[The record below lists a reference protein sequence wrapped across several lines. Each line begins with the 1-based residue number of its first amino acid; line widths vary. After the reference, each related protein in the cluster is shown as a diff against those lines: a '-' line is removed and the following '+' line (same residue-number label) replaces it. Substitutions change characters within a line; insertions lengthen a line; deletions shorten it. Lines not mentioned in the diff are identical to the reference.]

1 MIRGLLIALA
11 VVVAVWLLALLI
23 LVIVGRKQ
31 QARELAAAIPNL
43 LVLFRGLLRDPRVPR
58 GSKIWLVVAVIWI
71 ASPIDL
77 VPEFIPI
84 LGPLDDVIIAALIL
98 RRVARVAGK
107 AVLADH
113 WRGDPDTL
121 EKLFRLARL

>member
-11 VVVAVWLLALLI
+11 VGIAVWLLGILI

-31 QARELAAAIPNL
+31 QARELATAIPNL

-58 GSKIWLVVAVIWI
+58 GSKTWILVAVIWI

-77 VPEFIPI
+77 VPEFIPV
-84 LGPLDDVIIAALIL
+84 LGPADDLIVAALVL
-98 RRVARVAGK
+98 RH
-107 AVLADH
+107 VLKRTDRSLLAEH
-113 WRGDPDTL
+113 WRGDPAILDRIAGSTH
-121 EKLFRLARL
+121 R

>member
-11 VVVAVWLLALLI
+11 VGIAVWLLAILI

-58 GSKIWLVVAVIWI
+58 GSKIWVLVAVIWI

-77 VPEFIPI
+77 VPEFIPV
-84 LGPLDDVIIAALIL
+84 LGPADDLIVAALVL
-98 RRVARVAGK
+98 RH
-107 AVLADH
+107 VLKRTDRSLLAEH
-113 WRGDPDTL
+113 WRGDPTILD
-121 EKLFRLARL
+121 RIVGSPQR